1 MTRSNL
7 YITLSN
13 GEAIICVADS
23 SSAPEQGYIVEK
35 LIIPLLS
42 FSNAENELALLK
54 EHSTLN
60 ELRTNAD
67 YRYEID
73 LRNETVAFYDE
84 MYFFKTGVFRKGE
97 NLTRRY
103 IAYLEKIQDDTVKE
117 MFKGYSNQALI
128 QRANSLPDF
137 KWDDEGT
144 ELRRRSLLSNG
155 SFIYTMRGNSLVIL
169 KDTNSDPQST
179 EQKTTNN

>member
-13 GEAIICVADS
+13 GDAINCVADS
-23 SSAPEQGYIVEK
+23 SSTPEQGYIVEN

-42 FSNAENELALLK
+42 YSNAENELALLK
-54 EHSTLN
+54 EHCILN
-60 ELRTNAD
+60 ELRINAD
-67 YRYEID
+67 YRYEIN
-73 LRNETVAFYDE
+73 LRKETVAFYDE

-103 IAYLEKIQDDTVKE
+103 ISYLEKIQNETVMN

-137 KWDDEGT
+137 KWDDEGV

-155 SFIYTMRGNSLVIL
+155 AFIYTMRGNSLIIL
-169 KDTNSDPQST
+169 KDN
-179 EQKTTNN
+179 

>member
-7 YITLSN
+7 YIILSN
-13 GEAIICVADS
+13 GDAITCVADS
-23 SSAPEQGYIVEK
+23 SSAPEQGYIVEN
-35 LIIPLLS
+35 LILPLLCC
-42 FSNAENELALLK
+42 SNAENELALLK
-54 EHSTLN
+54 AHCTLN
-60 ELRTNAD
+60 ELRVNAD

-73 LRNETVAFYDE
+73 LQKETVAFYDE

-103 IAYLEKIQDDTVKE
+103 IAYLKKIQNETVKDR
-117 MFKGYSNQALI
+117 FKSYSNQALI

-144 ELRRRSLLSNG
+144 ELRRRSLQANG
-155 SFIYTMRGNSLVIL
+155 GFIYTMQKNTLVIL
-169 KDTNSDPQST
+169 KDNQNSGL
-179 EQKTTNN
+179 

>member
-13 GEAIICVADS
+13 GEKLICVADS
-23 SSAPEQGYIVEK
+23 SSTPEQGYIVEN

-42 FSNAENELALLK
+42 FSNAEHELALLN
-54 EHSTLN
+54 EHCTMN
-60 ELRTNAD
+60 DQRINAD

-73 LRNETVAFYDE
+73 LPKQTVAFYDE
-84 MYFFKTGVFRKGE
+84 LYFFKTGVFRKGE

-103 IAYLEKIQDDTVKE
+103 IAYLEKIQNQTVKD

-128 QRANSLPDF
+128 QKANSLPDF

-144 ELRRRSLLSNG
+144 ELRQRSLLSNG
-155 SFIYTMRGNSLVIL
+155 AFIYTIRGNSLIIL
-169 KDTNSDPQST
+169 KDN
-179 EQKTTNN
+179 

>member
-7 YITLSN
+7 YIKLSN
-13 GEAIICVADS
+13 GDTITCVADS
-23 SSAPEQGYIVEK
+23 SSNPEQGYIVEN

-42 FSNAENELALLK
+42 FSNAEHELALLK
-54 EHSTLN
+54 EHCTMN
-60 ELRTNAD
+60 ELRVNAD

-73 LRNETVAFYDE
+73 LQKETVAFYDE
-84 MYFFKTGVFRKGE
+84 LYFFKTGVFRKGE

-103 IAYLEKIQDDTVKE
+103 IAYLEKTQNETVKE
-117 MFKGYSNQALI
+117 MFKGYSNKALI

-137 KWDDEGT
+137 KWDDEGV

-155 SFIYTMRGNSLVIL
+155 AFIYTMRRNTLTIL
-169 KDTNSDPQST
+169 KDN
-179 EQKTTNN
+179 

>member
-13 GEAIICVADS
+13 GEKLICVADS
-23 SSAPEQGYIVEK
+23 SSSPEQGYIVESV
-35 LIIPLLS
+35 IIPLLS
-42 FSNAENELALLK
+42 FSNSVHELALLD
-54 EHSTLN
+54 EHCTMN
-60 ELRTNAD
+60 DQRINAD

-73 LRNETVAFYDE
+73 LPKQTVAFYDE
-84 MYFFKTGVFRKGE
+84 LYFFKKGVFRKGK

-103 IAYLEKIQDDTVKE
+103 IAYLGKIQNETVKD

-144 ELRRRSLLSNG
+144 ELRQRALLSNG
-155 SFIYTMRGNSLVIL
+155 AFIYTIRGNSLVIL
-169 KDTNSDPQST
+169 KDN
-179 EQKTTNN
+179 

>member
-13 GEAIICVADS
+13 GEKITAIADS
-23 SSAPEQGYIVEK
+23 SSSPEQGYIVEN

-42 FSNAENELALLK
+42 FSNTENELALLK
-54 EHSTLN
+54 EHCTLN
-60 ELRTNAD
+60 ELRVNAD

-73 LRNETVAFYDE
+73 LQKETVAFYDE

-103 IAYLEKIQDDTVKE
+103 IAYLEKIQNETVRE
-117 MFKGYSNQALI
+117 MFKGYSNEALI
-128 QRANSLPDF
+128 KRANSLPDF
-137 KWDDEGT
+137 KWDDEGV
-144 ELRRRSLLSNG
+144 ELRQRSLLSNG
-155 SFIYTMRGNSLVIL
+155 AFIYTIRGNSLVIL
-169 KDTNSDPQST
+169 KDN
-179 EQKTTNN
+179 

>member
-13 GEAIICVADS
+13 GEKIIAVADS
-23 SSAPEQGYIVEK
+23 SSAPEQGYIVED

-54 EHSTLN
+54 EHCTLN
-60 ELRTNAD
+60 ELRINAD

-73 LRNETVAFYDE
+73 LQKETVGFYDE
-84 MYFFKTGVFRKGE
+84 SYFFKTGVFRKGE

-103 IAYLEKIQDDTVKE
+103 IAYLEKIENKTVKD
-117 MFKGYSNQALI
+117 MFKGYSNGALI
-128 QRANSLPDF
+128 KRANSLPDF
-137 KWDDEGT
+137 KRDDEGT

-155 SFIYTMRGNSLVIL
+155 AFIYAMRGNSLIIL
-169 KDTNSDPQST
+169 KDN
-179 EQKTTNN
+179 

>member
-13 GEAIICVADS
+13 GDAITCVAES
-23 SSAPEQGYIVEK
+23 SSKPEQGYIVEN
-35 LIIPLLS
+35 LLIPLLS
-42 FSNAENELALLK
+42 FSNAEHELALLK
-54 EHSTLN
+54 EHCTMN
-60 ELRTNAD
+60 ELRVNAD

-73 LRNETVAFYDE
+73 LQKETVAFYDE
-84 MYFFKTGVFRKGE
+84 LYFFKTGVFRKGE

-103 IAYLEKIQDDTVKE
+103 IAYLEKIQNETVKD
-117 MFKGYSNQALI
+117 MFKGFSNRALI

-137 KWDDEGT
+137 KWDDEGV

-155 SFIYTMRGNSLVIL
+155 AFTYTMRRNTLIIL
-169 KDTNSDPQST
+169 KDN
-179 EQKTTNN
+179 

>member
-13 GEAIICVADS
+13 GEKITAIADS
-23 SSAPEQGYIVEK
+23 SSAPEQGYIVEN

-42 FSNAENELALLK
+42 FSNTENELALLQ
-54 EHSTLN
+54 EHCILN
-60 ELRTNAD
+60 EQRVNAD

-73 LRNETVAFYDE
+73 LQKETVSFYDE

-103 IAYLEKIQDDTVKE
+103 IAYLEKIQNETVSE
-117 MFKGYSNQALI
+117 MFKGYSNEALI
-128 QRANSLPDF
+128 KRANSLPDF
-137 KWDDEGT
+137 KWDDEGV
-144 ELRRRSLLSNG
+144 ELRQRSLLSNG
-155 SFIYTMRGNSLVIL
+155 AFIYTMRGNSLVIL
-169 KDTNSDPQST
+169 KDN
-179 EQKTTNN
+179 

>member
-13 GEAIICVADS
+13 GEKLICVADS
-23 SSAPEQGYIVEK
+23 SSTPEQGYIVEN

-42 FSNAENELALLK
+42 FSNAEHELALLN
-54 EHSTLN
+54 EHCTMN
-60 ELRTNAD
+60 DQRINAD

-73 LRNETVAFYDE
+73 LPKQTVAFYDE
-84 MYFFKTGVFRKGE
+84 LYFFKTGVFRKGE

-103 IAYLEKIQDDTVKE
+103 IAYLEKIQNETVKD

-137 KWDDEGT
+137 KWDDEGV

-155 SFIYTMRGNSLVIL
+155 AFIYTVQRNTLTIL
-169 KDTNSDPQST
+169 KDN
-179 EQKTTNN
+179 

>member
-7 YITLSN
+7 YIKLNN
-13 GEAIICVADS
+13 GDNINCVTES
-23 SSAPEQGYIVEK
+23 SSAPEQGYIVEN
-35 LIIPLLS
+35 LIVPLLS
-42 FSNAENELALLK
+42 FSNAEHELALLK
-54 EHSTLN
+54 EHCTMN
-60 ELRTNAD
+60 ELRINAD

-73 LRNETVAFYDE
+73 LQKETVAFYDE

-103 IAYLEKIQDDTVKE
+103 IAYLEKIQNHTVKDR
-117 MFKGYSNQALI
+117 FKGYSNQALI
-128 QRANSLPDF
+128 QRANGLPDF

-155 SFIYTMRGNSLVIL
+155 AFIYTMRGNSLIIL
-169 KDTNSDPQST
+169 KDN
-179 EQKTTNN
+179 

>member
-13 GEAIICVADS
+13 GDAITCVADS
-23 SSAPEQGYIVEK
+23 SSTPEQGYIVEN

-54 EHSTLN
+54 EHCTMN
-60 ELRTNAD
+60 ELRANAD

-73 LRNETVAFYDE
+73 LQKETVAFYDE
-84 MYFFKTGVFRKGE
+84 LYFFKTGVFRKGE

-103 IAYLEKIQDDTVKE
+103 IAYLEKIQNETVKDL
-117 MFKGYSNQALI
+117 FKDYSNKALI

-155 SFIYTMRGNSLVIL
+155 AFIYTIRGNSLIIL
-169 KDTNSDPQST
+169 KDN
-179 EQKTTNN
+179 

>member
-13 GEAIICVADS
+13 GDAINCVADS
-23 SSAPEQGYIVEK
+23 SSTPEQGYIVEN

-42 FSNAENELALLK
+42 YSNAENELALLK
-54 EHSTLN
+54 EHCILN
-60 ELRTNAD
+60 ELRINAD
-67 YRYEID
+67 YRYEIN
-73 LRNETVAFYDE
+73 LRKETVAFYDE

-103 IAYLEKIQDDTVKE
+103 IAYLEKIQNETVMN

-137 KWDDEGT
+137 KWDDEGV

-155 SFIYTMRGNSLVIL
+155 AFIYTMRGNSLIIL
-169 KDTNSDPQST
+169 KDN
-179 EQKTTNN
+179 

>member
-13 GEAIICVADS
+13 GDAITCVADS
-23 SSAPEQGYIVEK
+23 SSTPEQGYIVEN

-54 EHSTLN
+54 EHCAMN
-60 ELRTNAD
+60 ELRANAD

-73 LRNETVAFYDE
+73 LQKETVAFYDE
-84 MYFFKTGVFRKGE
+84 LYFFKTGVFRKGE

-103 IAYLEKIQDDTVKE
+103 IAYLEKIQNETVKDL
-117 MFKGYSNQALI
+117 FKDYSNKALI

-155 SFIYTMRGNSLVIL
+155 AFIYTIRGNSLIIL
-169 KDTNSDPQST
+169 KDN
-179 EQKTTNN
+179 

>member
-13 GEAIICVADS
+13 GEKITAIADS
-23 SSAPEQGYIVEK
+23 SSAPEQGYIVEN

-42 FSNAENELALLK
+42 FSNTENELALLK
-54 EHSTLN
+54 EHCTLN
-60 ELRTNAD
+60 EQRVNAD

-73 LRNETVAFYDE
+73 LQKETVAFYDE

-103 IAYLEKIQDDTVKE
+103 IAYLEKIQNETVRE
-117 MFKGYSNQALI
+117 MFKGYSNEALI
-128 QRANSLPDF
+128 KRANSLPDF
-137 KWDDEGT
+137 KWDDEGVA
-144 ELRRRSLLSNG
+144 LRQRSLLSNG
-155 SFIYTMRGNSLVIL
+155 AFIYTMRGNSLVIL
-169 KDTNSDPQST
+169 KDN
-179 EQKTTNN
+179 

>member
-13 GEAIICVADS
+13 GEKLICVADS
-23 SSAPEQGYIVEK
+23 SSTPEQGYIVEN

-42 FSNAENELALLK
+42 FSNAEHELALLD
-54 EHSTLN
+54 EHCTMN
-60 ELRTNAD
+60 DQRINAD
-67 YRYEID
+67 YRYEIN
-73 LRNETVAFYDE
+73 LPKQTVAFYDE
-84 MYFFKTGVFRKGE
+84 MYFFKTGAYRKGE

-103 IAYLEKIQDDTVKE
+103 IAYLEKIQNQTVKD

-155 SFIYTMRGNSLVIL
+155 AFIFTMRGNSLIIL
-169 KDTNSDPQST
+169 KDN
-179 EQKTTNN
+179 

>member
-13 GEAIICVADS
+13 GDTLIAVADS
-23 SSAPEQGYIVEK
+23 SSAPEQGYIVET

-42 FSNAENELALLK
+42 FSNAENELALLN
-54 EHSTLN
+54 EHCTMN
-60 ELRTNAD
+60 ELRANAD

-73 LRNETVAFYDE
+73 LWEETVAFYDE
-84 MYFFKTGVFRKGE
+84 MYFYKTGIFRKGE

-103 IAYLEKIQDDTVKE
+103 IVYLEKIQNETVRD

-128 QRANSLPDF
+128 ERANSLPDF

-144 ELRRRSLLSNG
+144 ELRRRRLHANG
-155 SFIYTMRGNSLVIL
+155 AFIYAIRGNSLIIL
-169 KDTNSDPQST
+169 KDN
-179 EQKTTNN
+179 